1 MFGALEIVVALE
13 DGHDIVLDA
22 EALPELGPLQ
32 ILTPCVR
39 FPSRP
44 LAALH
49 LASQLPQNVGGHGGS
64 FCNLRIELS
73 EQWRV
78 LRC

>member
-1 MFGALEIVVALE
+1 MFGALEIVVVLE
-13 DGHDIVLDA
+13 GGHDTGLDA
-22 EALPELGPLQ
+22 EALLELGPLQ
-32 ILTPCVR
+32 TLTPCVS

-44 LAALH
+44 LASLH
-49 LASQLPQNVGGHGGS
+49 LASWLPQNVGGHGGS

-78 LRC
+78 